1 MINVYWICHWIFLEV
16 SVQPFSPPVEP
27 TSKYLPACSTVPPP
41 ISTPLN
47 QTTGSRSPPT
57 SHWPQEAPLPLSTQD
72 PWTPLS
78 HASPNPFEN
87 NCNGPLASALP
98 HSSFQSSSQS
108 SASYSA
114 FYAKLNRRDEA
125 GGWSPMVTDQDPW
138 LQVDLRE
145 QMEVTAVATQGRY
158 DSSDWVSSYLLLYS
172 DTGRIWKQYRHEDGL
187 ERFDG
192 NVNSETVVQN
202 KLSHPVKTRFLRFV
216 PLDWNPSGWMGLR
229 VEVFG
234 CSYKSYVA
242 DFDGRSSLLYRFNQ
256 KSMSTVKDV
265 ISLRFK
271 SHQAEGVLLHG
282 EGQRGDYITLELHR
296 GRLDFYL
303 NLDDSRSRFSSRRVP
318 VTVGSLLDDQH
329 WHSAHIERFNRQ
341 VNLTVDAHTQHFQT
355 KGEGQSLEVD
365 YELSFGGIPLPGKP
379 GTFLRKNFHGCIENL
394 YYNGINIIDLAKRH
408 KPQIHSV
415 GNVTFSCSPPQ
426 LVACTFLSSSSSF
439 LSLPSAAP
447 PTGEF
452 TVRFQFRT
460 WNPDGLLLSV
470 QLNPSPQK
478 LELQI
483 SNSWLHLT
491 LHSTGRQRS
500 EVSAGRRVNDGLW
513 HTVSLASRN
522 LQITLSVDGEHSS
535 NVELWEPVESRG
547 SFYVGGCPPTEC
559 HIQAPAFQGCMQ
571 LISINNHLVN
581 LSHVQQGLQG
591 NYNELQFD
599 TCNMKDRCLPNLC
612 EHGARCSQ
620 TWSSFSCDC
629 SGTGYSGATCHNS
642 IHESSC
648 EAYKLS
654 GSSSGFYFIDP
665 DGSGPLGPTQVYC
678 NMTEKKVWTV
688 LSHNNS
694 APIKV
699 QNSSPQKPHIMKF
712 SYNAS
717 ADQLR
722 AIVTGAEQ
730 CQQEVVYNCRKS
742 RLFNTKDGSPL
753 SWWLDRQGDK
763 RSYWGGFLP
772 GVQQCS
778 CSLEENCMDMN
789 YFCNCDADTDTW
801 TNDTGI
807 LSYKD
812 HLPVSQIVIG
822 DTNRTG
828 SQAVYHVGSLRC
840 YGDKSIWNA
849 ASFYQES
856 SYLYFPTLQAELAS
870 DISFYFKT
878 SSPSGVFLENQGLK
892 DFIRVELSSPT
903 VVTFSFD
910 VGNGPAV
917 LSVKSHL
924 PLNDRQ
930 WHYVRAER
938 NVKEASLQVDQL
950 PLRLLQAPADGH
962 LRLRLSSQLFVGGTA
977 SQQRGFLGCIRSLMV
992 NGMTFDLE
1000 ERAKMTPGVSSGCP
1014 GYCSGS
1020 SNLCH
1025 NRGRC
1030 IEKSNGYICDCSQS
1044 AYGGATCNQEVSV
1057 SFDRDSSVTY
1067 TFQEPFSVMQNRSS
1081 QASSAFTES
1090 RARENMAFS
1099 FVTSQ
1104 RPAMLLTVSTFTQ
1117 QYITTILARNGSLQI
1132 WYHLQTERSPDVF
1145 NPTPKNL
1152 ADGRL
1157 HRIRIHR
1164 VGKNLYVQI
1173 DQDIHRKYTLSS
1185 DAELILIRSLT
1196 LGKVIR
1202 MDSFGEE
1209 VIKAAS
1215 KGFVGCLSSVQ
1226 FNHVAPLKAALTNR
1240 GSSLITI
1247 RGPLVQSNCGA
1258 LAESTSHVLQD
1269 QAANEDKEQH
1279 DSNAQK
1285 DLAVIAGVVT
1295 AVVFIAVC
1303 ALAVISRLL
1312 YQQRRAKRSSSM
1324 KEEHRHSTYT
1334 DYRTELHL
1342 HNSVRDNVKEYYI

>member
-1 MINVYWICHWIFLEV
+1 MVFLLLRTV
-16 SVQPFSPPVEP
+16 SLYILSVFS
-27 TSKYLPACSTVPPP
+27 
-41 ISTPLN
+41 
-47 QTTGSRSPPT
+47 G
-57 SHWPQEAPLPLSTQD
+57 
-72 PWTPLS
+72 
-78 HASPNPFEN
+78 ASAATHYT
-87 NCNGPLASALP
+87 CNGPLVSALP

-108 SASYSA
+108 SVSYA
-114 FYAKLNRRDEA
+114 AYNAKLNRRDGA
-125 GGWSPMVTDQDPW
+125 GGWSPMVTDQEPW

-145 QMEVTAVATQGRY
+145 QVEVTAVATQGRY
-158 DSSDWVSSYLLLYS
+158 DSWDWVSSYLLLYS
-172 DTGRIWKQYRHEDGL
+172 DTGRAWKQYRHEDGVGRL
-187 ERFDG
+187 VG
-192 NVNSETVVQN
+192 NVNSESVVQN
-202 KLSHPVKTRFLRFV
+202 KLSHPVRTRFLRFV

-296 GRLDFYL
+296 GRLDLYL
-303 NLDDSRSRFSSRRVP
+303 NLDDSQLRFSSGRVA

-329 WHSAHIERFNRQ
+329 WHSVHIDRFNKQ
-341 VNLTVDAHTQHFQT
+341 VNLTVDSHTQHFQT
-355 KGEGQSLEVD
+355 KGEGHSLEVD

-379 GTFLRKNFHGCIENL
+379 GTFLRKNFHGCMENL
-394 YYNGINIIDLAKRH
+394 YYNGINIIDLAKRR
-408 KPQIHSV
+408 KPQIHS
-415 GNVTFSCSPPQ
+415 GNVTFSCSQPQ

-439 LSLPSAAP
+439 LSLPSAAAAAA
-447 PTGEF
+447 GGF
-452 TVRFQFRT
+452 SVRFQFRT
-460 WNPDGLLLSV
+460 WNPDGLLLSA
-470 QLNPSPQK
+470 QLNQEPQR

-483 SNSWLHLT
+483 SNSRLRLT
-491 LHSTGRQRS
+491 LYSSGQQKS
-500 EVSAGRRVNDGLW
+500 EVSTGHRVSDGLW
-513 HTVSLASRN
+513 HSIDLDTRN
-522 LQITLSVDGEHSS
+522 LQITLAVDGEPCSTT
-535 NVELWEPVESRG
+535 ELWEQVESRG
-547 SFYVGGCPPTEC
+547 SFYFGGCPATHCQVTTPT
-559 HIQAPAFQGCMQ
+559 FQGCMRF
-571 LISINNHLVN
+571 IFINGQPMN
-581 LSHVQQGLQG
+581 LSHVQQGLLG
-591 NYNELQFD
+591 NYNKVQFD
-599 TCNMKDRCLPNLC
+599 TCNIRDRCLPNLC
-612 EHGARCSQ
+612 EHGGRCSQ

-642 IHESSC
+642 IYESSC
-648 EAYKLS
+648 EAYKLI
-654 GSSSGFYFIDP
+654 GSSSGFYSIDP

-678 NMTEKKVWTV
+678 NMTEEKVWTV
-688 LSHNNS
+688 VTHNITTPV
-694 APIKV
+694 AV
-699 QNSSPQKPHIMKF
+699 HGSSPQKPHVMRF
-712 SYNAS
+712 NYS
-717 ADQLR
+717 ATAEQLR
-722 AIVTGAEQ
+722 AIVSGSEQ
-730 CQQEVVYNCRKS
+730 CQQEVVYSCRKS
-742 RLFNTKDGSPL
+742 RLFNTRDGSPL
-753 SWWLDRQGDK
+753 SWWLDREGER

-789 YFCNCDADTDTW
+789 YFCNCDADTDAW

-828 SQAVYHVGSLRC
+828 SQAVYHIGPLRC

-878 SSPSGVFLENQGLK
+878 SAPSGVFLENLGLK
-892 DFIRVELSSPT
+892 DFIRVELSSPS

-910 VGNGPAV
+910 VGDGPAV

-938 NVKEASLQVDQL
+938 NVREASLQVDQL
-950 PLRLLQAPADGH
+950 PLRFLDAPADGH
-962 LRLRLSSQLFVGGTA
+962 LRLRLSSQLFIGGTA
-977 SQQRGFLGCIRSLMV
+977 SQQRGFLGCIRTLTI
-992 NGMTFDLE
+992 NGVGFDLE
-1000 ERAKMTPGVSSGCP
+1000 ERARMTPGVSSGCP

-1020 SNLCH
+1020 SSLCH

-1030 IEKSNGYICDCSQS
+1030 IEKSNGYVCDCSQS
-1044 AYGGATCNQEVSV
+1044 AYGGTTCNQEVSV
-1057 SFDRDSSVTY
+1057 SFDRESSVTY

-1081 QASSAFTES
+1081 QATSISTES
-1090 RARENMAFS
+1090 SNRAREDVAFS

-1104 RPAMLLTVSTFTQ
+1104 RPAMLLTVSTFSH
-1117 QYITTILARNGSLQI
+1117 QYIAVILAKNGSLQI
-1132 WYHLQTERSPDVF
+1132 WYHLQTDRSPDVF
-1145 NPTPKNL
+1145 SPALSNL

-1196 LGKVIR
+1196 LGKVTR
-1202 MDSFGEE
+1202 RENLDDE
-1209 VIKAAS
+1209 VMQAAS
-1215 KGFVGCLSSVQ
+1215 KGFIGCLSSVQ

-1240 GSSLITI
+1240 GSSLVTI

-1258 LAESTSHVLQD
+1258 LAESTSHTLQD
-1269 QAANEDKEQH
+1269 QAVTANQDKEPRG
-1279 DSNAQK
+1279 NGTQK

-1303 ALAVISRLL
+1303 ALAVMSRLL
-1312 YQQRRAKRSSSM
+1312 YQQRQAQTGGSGSGGGGGVGGSGGGGGGGI
-1324 KEEHRHSTYT
+1324 KEEQRHSMYS

-1342 HNSVRDNVKEYYI
+1342 HNSVRDNMKEYYI